1 MLTKAQI
8 FHRTESLSGE
18 LKAAREAQSECRKAH
33 ADQER
38 LTTIAA
44 QAVERADARVLELE
58 AERADLAEQAR
69 LAILNV
75 GDPPPVA
82 DETAPNVPVEFAPA
96 YKGMIEGADF
106 AFDTPECH
114 QAGFGNNHYTNGI
127 SDAFERATNP

>member
-1 MLTKAQI
+1 M
-8 FHRTESLSGE
+8 
-18 LKAAREAQSECRKAH
+18 
-33 ADQER
+33 
-38 LTTIAA
+38 
-44 QAVERADARVLELE
+44 LELE

-82 DETAPNVPVEFAPA
+82 DETAPNVPVEFAPD

-106 AFDTPECH
+106 AFDTPERH
-114 QAGFGNNHYTNGI
+114 QAEFGSNHYTNGI

>member
-82 DETAPNVPVEFAPA
+82 DETAPNVPVEFAP
-96 YKGMIEGADF
+96 MIEGADF
-106 AFDTPECH
+106 AFDTPERH
-114 QAGFGNNHYTNGI
+114 QNEFGSNHYTNGI